1 MGQASGKH
9 TAHDEPMVDGGALV
23 PQGVYTAA
31 QDYDHTIVQRCIH
44 ERKLAPFYK
53 FFDDDQPD
61 AQSIADAYP
70 HLSQSLHSLQHQH
83 QPASPSSHARSASAS
98 SASASASPSSSS
110 SPSSP
115 LRSGADSPSHY
126 HPQSPPPPPPPTSLL
141 PHPLTE
147 CPICFLYYPSPLNF
161 TRCCEQ
167 PICTECF
174 VQIKRADPNHT
185 NPPSSE
191 PATCPYCM
199 EANFGV
205 VYRPPPSLLVKGPG
219 AGAGTGTVGAG
230 HGASA
235 AVAAAGNMASTIGAA
250 ATGTIANA
258 RRRKSFGHTDPE
270 VITIDMIRPDW
281 EDKLRQAH
289 AAIARRANRRIIMRQ
304 VGDRLIPIGV
314 SSSRAG
320 AELPEGL
327 IQGPGGAI
335 IITTTGAAVV
345 GAGNGQQQTIGSG
358 SGRWNIGTAGAGNVV
373 LPGDASGGGRGGS
386 SGAAASSSAAIQGDS
401 ALQTPPRTERGSS
414 RSTRRRNQELA
425 YLQALGG
432 QELEEVMMMEAMRL
446 SLLEHEEQQQR
457 QAEAARREQSA
468 TTAAAASAA
477 AAALASARDAP
488 SDSNPTTSTSDG
500 SRDTTSA
507 STPAHVH
514 AAGTGTEAAVTE
526 HAGATTSGA
535 AAGHREPSTTSETLE
550 SDLQEAQREVRGGG
564 GGGGSSA

>member
-9 TAHDEPMVDGGALV
+9 AQHDDPLVDGGALI
-23 PQGVYTAA
+23 PQGVYSGA
-31 QDYDHTIVQRCIH
+31 QDYDHSIVQRCIH

-53 FFDDDQPD
+53 SFEDEDPD
-61 AQSIADAYP
+61 AHTIAESYP
-70 HLSQSLHSLQHQH
+70 HLTHALQSLQQQAAAASSSSSASHS
-83 QPASPSSHARSASAS
+83 RSASAS
-98 SASASASPSSSS
+98 SASSPTAAASSALST

-115 LRSGADSPSHY
+115 VRSGATSPHDHHHHVYSKT
-126 HPQSPPPPPPPTSLL
+126 SPPPPPTSLL

-205 VYRPPPSLLVKGPG
+205 VYRPPPSLLAKGG
-219 AGAGTGTVGAG
+219 GQGSSSSSGGT
-230 HGASA
+230 SA
-235 AVAAAGNMASTIGAA
+235 AVAAAGNIASSVVGAVSARAEMASG
-250 ATGTIANA
+250 

-281 EDKLRQAH
+281 EDKLRQAQ

-320 AELPEGL
+320 AELPEGI

-335 IITTTGAAVV
+335 IITTTAAAV
-345 GAGNGQQQTIGSG
+345 AGSSSSSGQQGGVGSG

-373 LPGDASGGGRGGS
+373 QGGGGGNGRSASG
-386 SGAAASSSAAIQGDS
+386 AQAGDGNN

-414 RSTRRRNQELA
+414 RSSRRRNQEMA

-432 QELEEVMMMEAMRL
+432 QDMEEIMMMEAMRL
-446 SLLEHEEQQQR
+446 SLLDHEEQQRR

-468 TTAAAASAA
+468 AE
-477 AAALASARDAP
+477 P
-488 SDSNPTTSTSDG
+488 TSTSAPASAPVTDAPAVSQGSNAMSASPSSAAIDG
-500 SRDTTSA
+500 SRDQREGQRNTEAVPTTS
-507 STPAHVH
+507 
-514 AAGTGTEAAVTE
+514 
-526 HAGATTSGA
+526 
-535 AAGHREPSTTSETLE
+535 SETME
-550 SDLQEAQREVRGGG
+550 SELQEAQREVGRDGGVAP
-564 GGGGSSA
+564 SA